1 VPYKP
6 IPPESE
12 IDALADQ
19 LRASWRNGEPFQPW
33 LRRHAH
39 MLHDLVRQRWPWEG
53 LAVVLNRVG
62 IGYRTGRP
70 ITGEVVRVQVAK
82 ERTGKKLL
90 GNQRADE
97 TITRGLPDS
106 GHEKPAGFSAQEPT
120 TPAAVAQMLYPIE
133 TPAEV
138 QVASVGQKVPMFRP
152 ASLKPYEPPRALTPD
167 ELKERE
173 ANRVRMFGQ

>member
-1 VPYKP
+1 MPYKP
-6 IPPESE
+6 IPPEIE

-33 LRRHAH
+33 LRRHAD
-39 MLHDLVRQRWPWEG
+39 MLRDLVRRQWPWEG

-62 IGYRTGRP
+62 IGYRSGNP
-70 ITGEVVRVQVAK
+70 ITGEVIRVQVAK
-82 ERTGKKLL
+82 ERTAKKSP
-90 GNQRADE
+90 GHHRAGA
-97 TITRGLPDS
+97 TMTPALPDS
-106 GHEKPAGFSAQEPT
+106 GHEKPAGFSAQEPAM
-120 TPAAVAQMLYPIE
+120 PAAVAQMQYPIE

-138 QVASVGQKVPMFRP
+138 QAAAVGQKVPRFRQ

-167 ELKERE
+167 EIKERE